1 MYLRKHRKLGA
12 ASRCQ
17 HLPPAVAE
25 AEAEA
30 GTESGTESGTEAEAA
45 RQVALAVL
53 NGNRQV

>member
-30 GTESGTESGTEAEAA
+30 GTESGTEAEAA

>member
-25 AEAEA
+25 AEAEP
-30 GTESGTESGTEAEAA
+30 GTESGTEAEAA

>member
-25 AEAEA
+25 AEP
-30 GTESGTESGTEAEAA
+30 GTESGTEAEAA

>member
-30 GTESGTESGTEAEAA
+30 EPGTESGTEAEAA